1 MSSVG
6 GAGRPGRRLQQA
18 HNPQEHFVVTPPKTS
33 VGCGKHTFKRDLQLG
48 HITGRVKR
56 LFYERCDERR
66 YQRFYV

>member
-1 MSSVG
+1 M
-6 GAGRPGRRLQQA
+6 
-18 HNPQEHFVVTPPKTS
+18 VTPPKMS
-33 VGCGKHTFKRDLQLG
+33 VGRGEHIFKEDLQLG